1 MRTIATQLLAEK
13 LIDDF
18 YEQSIGTR
26 REEQTDLS
34 LSTQH
39 LTEQLKSLLPDD
51 QQELLFRW
59 EAQCN
64 ETCSLELRRFAD
76 FVAEM
81 LITVEDQA
89 IHPSDG
95 QAGSE

>member
-1 MRTIATQLLAEK
+1 
-13 LIDDF
+13 
-18 YEQSIGTR
+18 
-26 REEQTDLS
+26 
-34 LSTQH
+34 
-39 LTEQLKSLLPDD
+39 LPDD

-64 ETCSLELRRFAD
+64 EICSLELRRFAD

-89 IHPSDG
+89 IQSADG

>member
-1 MRTIATQLLAEK
+1 MGAIARRLLAEK

-18 YEQSIGTR
+18 YEQSIDTR
-26 REEQTDLS
+26 QEEQTDLS

-39 LTEQLKSLLPDD
+39 LTEQLKSLLPDH

-64 ETCSLELRRFAD
+64 EICSLELRRFAA
-76 FVAEM
+76 FVAEI
-81 LITVEDQA
+81 LVTLEDQA

-95 QAGSE
+95 

>member
-18 YEQSIGTR
+18 YEQSVGTR
-26 REEQTDLS
+26 QAEQTDLS

-39 LTEQLKSLLPDD
+39 LTEQLKSLLPND

-64 ETCSLELRRFAD
+64 EICSIELRRFAA

-89 IHPSDG
+89 IELADG
-95 QAGSE
+95 